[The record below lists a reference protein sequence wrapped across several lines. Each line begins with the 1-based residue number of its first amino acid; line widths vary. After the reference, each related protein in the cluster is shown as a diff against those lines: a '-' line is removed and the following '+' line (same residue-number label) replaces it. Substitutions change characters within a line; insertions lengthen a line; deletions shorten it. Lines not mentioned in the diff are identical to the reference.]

1 MGTVVTMGCGASAET
16 SIPNTNQVSASQVH
30 SGIPGDDSSSAA
42 VATGMGL
49 GTEVARHMSIHGRE
63 QWSAHMARTG
73 LEHRS
78 AFDIYSEP
86 NKVRRTS
93 IICTIGPKTKS
104 VEKLTSLRNAGMNI
118 ARMNFSHGSYE
129 YHGEVVDNVRA
140 IPAPEPT
147 QAVTPVVAIALD
159 TKGPEIRTGLML
171 DGQDVT
177 LEKGSKV
184 TVTTDDAKKEAC
196 TADTVYVDYKNIG
209 NVLKV
214 GSVIFIDDGL
224 ISLEVKAINGTE
236 IETECMNQGALSSR
250 KGVNLPNV
258 DVDLP
263 PLSEKDTADL
273 KFGVEKGIDMVF
285 ASFIRKASDVE
296 AYRAVFG
303 EAGKAIKV
311 ISKIEN
317 HEGVRNFDEILAA
330 SDGIMVARG
339 DLGIEIPAQ
348 KVFVAQKMMIAKCN
362 VAGKPV
368 ICATQMLESMT
379 FNPRPTRAEVS
390 DVANAVLDGADCV
403 MLSGET
409 AKGDYPVEAVT
420 LMSDCCLEAE
430 ACFDHNTHLS
440 ELRRIM
446 RMETPLGVTPSVCL
460 GAVDTANSNNA
471 DCIICLS
478 SSGATARALSR
489 FRPHCP
495 IVVVTRVAQ
504 SARQSH
510 LHQGCYPLVYPVP
523 KDLSQEFMSDVEQR
537 FEWAI
542 ATLKERGMLK
552 TGSTVLG
559 MHGSKPVTE
568 GETSVTN
575 IIRHFEPIA

>member
-303 EAGKAIKV
+303 EAGKGIKV

-362 VAGKPV
+362 LAGKPV

-409 AKGDYPVEAVT
+409 AKGNYPLEAVGI
-420 LMSDCCLEAE
+420 MAECCLEAE
-430 ACFDHNTHLS
+430 ACFHTDVHLS
-440 ELRRIM
+440 ELKSVLSHPIGIER
-446 RMETPLGVTPSVCL
+446 SVCL
-460 GAVDTANSNNA
+460 GAVDAALQNDASA
-471 DCIICLS
+471 IICLTH
-478 SSGATARALSR
+478 SGETARLLSQ
-489 FRPHCP
+489 FRPRCP
-495 IVVVTRVAQ
+495 ILVVTREAQ
-504 SARQSH
+504 TARQVH
-510 LHQGCYPLVYPVP
+510 LYRGCYPLLYTAPTNDNLPWQDDVDTRFAWAVQQFKDRGLLRPGSMVIGVQGSHRGAGHTNVIRYLPPV
-523 KDLSQEFMSDVEQR
+523 
-537 FEWAI
+537 
-542 ATLKERGMLK
+542 
-552 TGSTVLG
+552 
-559 MHGSKPVTE
+559 
-568 GETSVTN
+568 
-575 IIRHFEPIA
+575 

>member
-118 ARMNFSHGSYE
+118 ARMNFSHGSDE

-273 KFGVEKGIDMVF
+273 KFGVEKGVDMVF

-303 EAGKAIKV
+303 EAGKGIKV

-390 DVANAVLDGADCV
+390 NVANAVLDGADCV

-420 LMSDCCLEAE
+420 LMSDCRL
-430 ACFDHNTHLS
+430 
-440 ELRRIM
+440 
-446 RMETPLGVTPSVCL
+446 
-460 GAVDTANSNNA
+460 
-471 DCIICLS
+471 CLS

-523 KDLSQEFMSDVEQR
+523 KDPAQEFMSDVEQR

-575 IIRHFEPIA
+575 IIRHFDPIA

>member
-1 MGTVVTMGCGASAET
+1 VMGCGSSAGAAP
-16 SIPNTNQVSASQVH
+16 SAQQISASMVH
-30 SGIPGDDSSSAA
+30 SGVPGDDGSMAA
-42 VATGMGL
+42 VAMGVGTGK
-49 GTEVARHMSIHGRE
+49 EIARHPSIHGRE
-63 QWSAHMARTG
+63 QHDAHMARTG

-93 IICTIGPKTKS
+93 IICTIGPKTKA
-104 VEKLTSLRNAGMNI
+104 VEKLTELRNAGMNI

-129 YHGEVVDNVRA
+129 YHGEVVANVRA
-140 IPAPEPT
+140 IPAPDPSA
-147 QAVTPVVAIALD
+147 AVTPVVAIALD
-159 TKGPEIRTGLML
+159 TKGPEIRTGLMA
-171 DGQDVT
+171 DGGVT

-184 TVTTDDAKKEAC
+184 MVTTDEAKKEAC
-196 TADTVYVDYKNIG
+196 TADTIYVDYSNIG
-209 NVLKV
+209 KVLKV

-236 IETECMNQGALSSR
+236 IETECMNQGALDSR

-263 PLSEKDTADL
+263 PLSEKDTKDL
-273 KFGVEKGIDMVF
+273 EFGVEQGIDMVF
-285 ASFIRKASDVE
+285 ASFIRKASDVD
-296 AYRAVFG
+296 AYRKVFG
-303 EAGKAIKV
+303 EAGKNIKV

-339 DLGIEIPAQ
+339 DLGIEIPAH

-362 VAGKPV
+362 VVGKPV

-409 AKGDYPVEAVT
+409 AKGDYPNEAVT
-420 LMSDCCLEAE
+420 LMSETCIEAE
-430 ACFDHNTHLS
+430 ACFDHHSHLS
-440 ELRRIM
+440 ELRRIL
-446 RMETPLGVTPSVCL
+446 RNETPLGVTNAVCL
-460 GAVDTANSNNA
+460 GAVDASNSNNA

-478 SSGATARALSR
+478 SSGATAATLSR
-489 FRPHCP
+489 FRPRCP
-495 IVVVTRVAQ
+495 IVVVTRHTQA
-504 SARQSH
+504 ARQSH
-510 LHQGCYPLVYPVP
+510 LNQGCYPLVYPEA
-523 KDLSQEFMSDVEQR
+523 KDASKAFMEDVQER
-537 FEWAI
+537 FDWAI
-542 ATLKERGMLK
+542 KTLKERGMLK
-552 TGSTVLG
+552 KGATVLG
-559 MHGSKPVTE
+559 MHGSKPVTA

-575 IIRHFEPIA
+575 IIRHFEPID